1 VTARPSGRLI
11 AVVGPSG
18 AGKDTLLAGALAARP
33 GWVLVRRVITRPAD
47 AGGEDHDPATPE
59 DFAARVA
66 HGDFALHWQAHG
78 LSYGIPA
85 TAVAQADAG
94 ATVLFNGSR
103 AALDAARTAFPALE
117 VVWIS
122 APAPVLAARVAARG
136 RETLADASARLA
148 RTLGPPPPGAR
159 VVLNDG
165 SVEQGI
171 ARLIAAIE
179 GATAPA

>member
-1 VTARPSGRLI
+1 MTGRLI

-33 GWVLVRRVITRPAD
+33 DWVLVRRVITRPAD

-59 DFAARVA
+59 EFAARTA
-66 HGDFALHWQAHG
+66 RGDFAVHWTAHG

-85 TAVAQADAG
+85 AVVGQAGTG

-103 AALDAARTAFPALE
+103 AALAAARAAFPALD
-117 VVWIS
+117 VVWIT
-122 APAPVLAARVAARG
+122 APADVLAARIAARG
-136 RETLADASARLA
+136 RESQADAAARLA
-148 RTLGPPPPGAR
+148 RALDPPPPGAR
-159 VVLNDG
+159 VVMNDG
-165 SVEQGI
+165 PVAQGV